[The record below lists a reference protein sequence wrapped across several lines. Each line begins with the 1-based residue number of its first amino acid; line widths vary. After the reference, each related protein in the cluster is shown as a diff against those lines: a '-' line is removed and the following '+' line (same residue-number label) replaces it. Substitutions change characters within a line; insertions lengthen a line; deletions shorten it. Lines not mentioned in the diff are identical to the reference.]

1 MQRFYCFGLN
11 YLMLSTKKRKFQQ
24 IYRRVT
30 EIYLMDSLMMLFFN
44 TMIIGKGNHKWGGS
58 ERKLASHRRH

>member
-1 MQRFYCFGLN
+1 
-11 YLMLSTKKRKFQQ
+11 MLSTKKRKFQQ

-44 TMIIGKGNHKWGGS
+44 TMIIGKGNHEWGGS
-58 ERKLASHRRH
+58 ERKLANHRRH